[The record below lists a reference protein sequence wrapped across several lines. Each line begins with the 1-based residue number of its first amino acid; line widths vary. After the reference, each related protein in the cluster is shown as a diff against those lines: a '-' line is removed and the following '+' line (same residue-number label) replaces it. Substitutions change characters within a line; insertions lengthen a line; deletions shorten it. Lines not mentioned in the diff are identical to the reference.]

1 MVQSNFGSETQ
12 RYNACS
18 RLASVEEERHF
29 NVEYLL
35 LLYVHGCH
43 FFKSVQLLTKK
54 EQKLNMHNR
63 MHNTFIIGKTTSK
76 GPKYILQKP
85 QQQW

>member
-43 FFKSVQLLTKK
+43 FFKLVQLQTKNFK
-54 EQKLNMHNR
+54 YKLQNLNNNGR
-63 MHNTFIIGKTTSK
+63 KKTWEMK
-76 GPKYILQKP
+76 I
-85 QQQW
+85 